1 LFCELLHE
9 NVPADVALYF
19 LKFSSA
25 MSLFVQ
31 LTGKN
36 PNLKSKT
43 TLHRARKYGI
53 IAKTFGGIPMPIRH
67 GLSKK
72 KENVNERSMV
82 DSEIDGL
89 PTAIPQL
96 AVALI
101 VVSKRDIDLVE
112 SREGKFHETWD
123 PNQI

>member
-1 LFCELLHE
+1 
-9 NVPADVALYF
+9 
-19 LKFSSA
+19 
-25 MSLFVQ
+25 
-31 LTGKN
+31 
-36 PNLKSKT
+36 
-43 TLHRARKYGI
+43 
-53 IAKTFGGIPMPIRH
+53 
-67 GLSKK
+67 
-72 KENVNERSMV
+72 MV

-112 SREGKFHETWD
+112 SREDKFHETWD